1 MATVRHLLTHMH
13 NRRPFQTMRMV
24 GGLCWFVVLG
34 VAMPIAVPG
43 QSAAE
48 TAEVSD
54 KYPAIDPALAVVL
67 VRKFLAAV
75 DNANDT
81 GNYSVL
87 HGLGADAFRASITVE
102 DLALRNAA
110 LRQANIHLGSA
121 LLLQPEFTK
130 PLVLLPGNVMTLEGF
145 VPTTPMQ
152 TRFAFRLLWEGGM
165 WKITDLGVAAQPA
178 PQLSA
183 PQLSVSEPAAKPKKP
198 TSPKPKK
205 LKLRPQVPIP
215 TTKW

>member
-1 MATVRHLLTHMH
+1 MAAARYLLNWM
-13 NRRPFQTMRMV
+13 RDRPFQVMRMV
-24 GGLCWFVVLG
+24 GGLWWVFVLSVTIS
-34 VAMPIAVPG
+34 VSVPG
-43 QSAAE
+43 RSAAE
-48 TAEVSD
+48 TAEISD
-54 KYPAIDPALAVVL
+54 KYQAIDPALAVVM
-67 VRKFLAAV
+67 VRKLLAAV

-87 HGLGADAFRASITVE
+87 HAMGAEAFRATISVE

-121 LLLQPEFTK
+121 LLLQPEFTQ
-130 PLVLLPGNVMTLEGF
+130 PLVLQSGNVMTLEGF

-152 TRFAFRLLWEGGM
+152 TRFAIRLVWEAGM

-178 PQLSA
+178 PQLS
-183 PQLSVSEPAAKPKKP
+183 VSEPATKPKKP
-198 TSPKPKK
+198 TPLQANK
-205 LKLRPQVPIP
+205 LRLRPQVPAP

>member
-1 MATVRHLLTHMH
+1 MH
-13 NRRPFQTMRMV
+13 NRRPFQTMRLV
-24 GGLCWFVVLG
+24 GGLCWFFVLG
-34 VAMPIAVPG
+34 VAMPIAMPG

-67 VRKFLAAV
+67 VRKLLAAV

-102 DLALRNAA
+102 DLAQRNTA
-110 LRQANIHLGSA
+110 LRLANIHLGSA

-178 PQLSA
+178 PQLPA
-183 PQLSVSEPAAKPKKP
+183 PQLSVSEPAANPKKP
-198 TSPKPKK
+198 TAPKPKS
-205 LKLRPQVPIP
+205 
-215 TTKW
+215 